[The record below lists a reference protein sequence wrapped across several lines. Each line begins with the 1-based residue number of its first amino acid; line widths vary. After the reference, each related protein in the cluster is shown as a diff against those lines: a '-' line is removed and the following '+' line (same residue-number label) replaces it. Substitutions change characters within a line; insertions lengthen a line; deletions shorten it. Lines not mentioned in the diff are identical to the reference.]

1 MKKILLIPA
10 ALLLVGGAA
19 AGTFI
24 LLVNTA
30 LADISSD
37 ISFEDVR
44 AAHQTNLIKQRTFD
58 SGPLP
63 KLSHPD
69 LVHTTYTGPLG
80 EMGAIASRIDESGI
94 KKPAVVWDTGGFGG
108 LWEGI
113 DTYGEIRNDQGIASF
128 LDKGIVV
135 FLPTMRGEHENP
147 GNFEC
152 FYGEI
157 DDLAAAL
164 EHVAARPDV
173 DPERIFLM
181 GHSTGGTNVLLASMR
196 SDIPAGVVCFGGAP
210 DMKSIA
216 ADGNGY
222 GKEPYNLRDKKE
234 VRLRSPIVFTSY
246 IKVPVLYIEGD
257 DSFYVGDAKRMQRIA
272 EDEGIPFRAAIV
284 PLQDHFS
291 VLRPTKNMLAKRIDE
306 GATTLPTPDEVLKE
320 IRSYYDSPNT
330 QLLINI
336 EAGETKL
343 IEHFLDSGG
352 DPNTLDDEGIPLI
365 ALAAQFNDDPRVITA
380 LADAGADM
388 EWTSDIGGTPLIYAS
403 IQNANA
409 IPALLEAGAD
419 INAPDHNGSTPLMYA
434 LANQTNPVL
443 IQSMIDAGAEINTR
457 DIDGYTPLHYAAS
470 NTNNP
475 QLITILIENGADLH
489 ARNGRDQTPLMSA
502 AEFNPYNQTIQA
514 LISAG
519 ADINTQTELGI
530 TALMYAS
537 FYNNNPRVVDA
548 LLDAGADATLEDED
562 GNTAPVLARSNG
574 ALTDTPTLTRLIEAG
589 N

>member
-19 AGTFI
+19 IGTFI

-37 ISFEDVR
+37 ISFEDAR

-63 KLSHPD
+63 QVSHPD
-69 LVHTTYTGPLG
+69 LVHTTFTGPLG

-181 GHSTGGTNVLLASMR
+181 GHSTGGTDVLLASMR
-196 SDIPAGVVCFGGAP
+196 SDIPAGVVSFGGAP
-210 DMKSIA
+210 DMKPVV
-216 ADGNGY
+216 ADGYGY

-272 EDEGIPFRAAIV
+272 EDEGIPFRAALV
-284 PLQDHFS
+284 PFQDHFS
-291 VLRPTKNMLAKRIDE
+291 VLRPAKNMLAKRIAE
-306 GATTLPTPDEVLKE
+306 GATSLPTPDEMLKE
-320 IRSYYDSPNT
+320 IRSYYESPNT
-330 QLLINI
+330 QLLLNI
-336 EAGETKL
+336 EEGEAKT
-343 IEHFLDSGG
+343 IEHFLKTGG
-352 DPNTLDDEGIPLI
+352 DANTLDDEGNPLI
-365 ALAAQFNDDPRVITA
+365 ALAAQLNDDPQVITA
-380 LADAGADM
+380 LIEAGADAN
-388 EWTSDIGGTPLIYAS
+388 WTSDIGGTPLIYAS
-403 IQNANA
+403 LWNPNV
-409 IPALLEAGAD
+409 IPALIEAEAD
-419 INAPDHNGSTPLMYA
+419 VDAFDHNGSTPLMYA
-434 LANQTNPVL
+434 ASHQNNPSVHQL
-443 IQSMIDAGAEINTR
+443 LIDAGADINAR
-457 DIDGYTPLHYAAS
+457 DTEGYTPLHYAAS
-470 NTNNP
+470 GSESHEVITTLINAGAQLNAQNTDG
-475 QLITILIENGADLH
+475 L
-489 ARNGRDQTPLMSA
+489 TPLMLA
-502 AEFNPYNQTIQA
+502 CH
-514 LISAG
+514 
-519 ADINTQTELGI
+519 NTT
-530 TALMYAS
+530 
-537 FYNNNPRVVDA
+537 NPRVIDA
-548 LLDAGADATLEDED
+548 LLDAGAD
-562 GNTAPVLARSNG
+562 P
-574 ALTDTPTLTRLIEAG
+574 ALTDADGTTALEIAESNGSLADSDTLNRLREAT